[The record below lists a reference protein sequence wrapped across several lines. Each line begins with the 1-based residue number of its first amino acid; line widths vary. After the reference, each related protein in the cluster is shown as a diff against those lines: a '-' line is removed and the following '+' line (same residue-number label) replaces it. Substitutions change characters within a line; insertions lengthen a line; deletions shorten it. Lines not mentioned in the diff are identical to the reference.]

1 MSGDISGCHNQT
13 KRGGCYLDSESRGAA
28 QHPTVLRSTPIPV
41 NDPEQDMSIA
51 PDVEK
56 NPGSKET
63 NRELPGRSN
72 SVSIHHPRR
81 FLQPLRR
88 KMMPYVSPGG
98 PDFRFQREEN
108 NGISQSTNSH

>member
-1 MSGDISGCHNQT
+1 MSGDSSGCHNQT
-13 KRGGCYLDSESRGAA
+13 KRGGCYLHSESRGAA

-41 NDPEQDMSIA
+41 NDREQDMSIA

-72 SVSIHHPRR
+72 SVSIHHP
-81 FLQPLRR
+81 
-88 KMMPYVSPGG
+88 
-98 PDFRFQREEN
+98 
-108 NGISQSTNSH
+108 